1 MKVKYLLITSLI
13 ITVYAII
20 IPTTCFAA
28 HIIDEAWQPNFY
40 RMQATAYCL
49 DGTTATGTHTRP
61 GIAASKPSWF
71 GKVASVYLTD
81 ENGNAGEFIGNFL
94 IEDTGGSPIRKGKV
108 IDLWMPTKDE
118 CMEFGR
124 KDVIVYINEVAP

>member
-40 RMQATAYCL
+40 RMQAQ
-49 DGTTATGTHTRP
+49 
-61 GIAASKPSWF
+61 
-71 GKVASVYLTD
+71 
-81 ENGNAGEFIGNFL
+81 N
-94 IEDTGGSPIRKGKV
+94 
-108 IDLWMPTKDE
+108 
-118 CMEFGR
+118 
-124 KDVIVYINEVAP
+124 